1 MIVLLGLTFH
11 FTMSNSYFEFKKF
24 TVRQE
29 LCAMKVGTDGVLL
42 GAWASLAGCRD
53 VLDVGTGTGLIALML
68 AQRGES
74 ENRSVRIDALDIDKG
89 AVEQAALNIQASP
102 FGDRI
107 RTECQAFA
115 SYVQFTEKRYDLI
128 VSNPPY
134 FHNSLKCPDIR
145 RNTARHTDTL
155 PLQELLEGCCRLLLP
170 AGRIALILPSGRKEE
185 LARLSEPM
193 GLNITRQTDVSSVE
207 GKPPK
212 RLLAEL
218 SFDAP
223 GCTPDTMALETASHR
238 YTPEFTALIKDFYLK
253 I

>member
-1 MIVLLGLTFH
+1 MA
-11 FTMSNSYFEFKKF
+11 NSYFEFKKF
-24 TVRQE
+24 TVRQD

-53 VLDVGTGTGLIALML
+53 VLDVGTGTGLITLML

-74 ENRSVRIDALDIDKG
+74 ENRLLQIDAIDIEPG
-89 AVEQAALNIQASP
+89 AVKQAILNIQASP
-102 FGDRI
+102 FSDRI
-107 RTECQAFA
+107 HAECRSFV
-115 SYVQFTEKRYDLI
+115 SYARLSEKRYDLI

-134 FHNSLKCPDIR
+134 FHNSLKCPDVQ

-155 PLQELLEGCCRLLLP
+155 TLKELLEGGSRLLLP
-170 AGRIALILPSGRKEE
+170 AGRIALILPADRKEE
-185 LARLSEPM
+185 LARLSESL
-193 GLNITRQTDVSSVE
+193 GLNIIRQTDVSSVE

-218 SFDAP
+218 SFDTS
-223 GCTPDTMALETASHR
+223 GCMYNSMALETALHR
-238 YTPEFTALIKDFYLK
+238 YTSEFTELVKAFYLK

>member
-1 MIVLLGLTFH
+1 MA
-11 FTMSNSYFEFKKF
+11 NSYFEFKKF
-24 TVRQE
+24 TVRQD

-42 GAWASLAGCRD
+42 GAWVSLAGSRD
-53 VLDVGTGTGLIALML
+53 VLDIGTGTGLIALML

-74 ENRSVRIDALDIDKG
+74 ENRPLRIDALDIDAG

-102 FGDRI
+102 FSDRI
-107 RTECQAFA
+107 RTECQSFV
-115 SYVQFTEKRYDLI
+115 SYARLSEKRYDLI

-134 FHNSLKCPDIR
+134 FHNSLKCPDIQ

-155 PLQELLEGCCRLLLP
+155 TLEELLEGCCRLLSP
-170 AGRIALILPSGRKEE
+170 AGRIALILPAAWKVELVR
-185 LARLSEPM
+185 LARPL
-193 GLNITRQTDVSSVE
+193 GLNIIRQTDVSSIE

-218 SFDAP
+218 STAAQQCAADS
-223 GCTPDTMALETASHR
+223 MALESTLRR

>member
-1 MIVLLGLTFH
+1 MA
-11 FTMSNSYFEFKKF
+11 NSYFEFKKF
-24 TVRQE
+24 TVRQD

-42 GAWASLAGCRD
+42 GAWVSLAGSRD
-53 VLDVGTGTGLIALML
+53 VLDIGTGTGLIALML

-74 ENRSVRIDALDIDKG
+74 ENRPLRIDALDIDAG

-102 FGDRI
+102 FSDRI
-107 RTECQAFA
+107 RTECQSFV
-115 SYVQFTEKRYDLI
+115 SYALLSEKRYDLI

-134 FHNSLKCPDIR
+134 FHNSLKCPDIQ

-155 PLQELLEGCCRLLLP
+155 TLEELLEGCCRLLSP
-170 AGRIALILPSGRKEE
+170 AGRIALILPAARKEE
-185 LARLSEPM
+185 LVRLARPL
-193 GLNITRQTDVSSVE
+193 GLNIIRQTDVSSIE

-218 SFDAP
+218 SPAAQHCAADS
-223 GCTPDTMALETASHR
+223 MALESALRR

>member
-1 MIVLLGLTFH
+1 MA
-11 FTMSNSYFEFKKF
+11 NSYFEFKKF
-24 TVRQE
+24 TVRQD

-42 GAWASLAGCRD
+42 GAWVSLAGSRD
-53 VLDVGTGTGLIALML
+53 VLDIGTGTGLIALML

-74 ENRSVRIDALDIDKG
+74 ENRPLRIDALDIDAG

-102 FGDRI
+102 FSDRI
-107 RTECQAFA
+107 RTECQSFV
-115 SYVQFTEKRYDLI
+115 SYARLSEKRYDLI

-134 FHNSLKCPDIR
+134 FHNSLKCPDIQ

-155 PLQELLEGCCRLLLP
+155 TLEELLEGCCRLLSP
-170 AGRIALILPSGRKEE
+170 AGRIALILPAARKEE
-185 LARLSEPM
+185 LVRLARPL
-193 GLNITRQTDVSSVE
+193 GLNIIRQTDVSSIE

-218 SFDAP
+218 SAAAQQCAADS
-223 GCTPDTMALETASHR
+223 MALESALRR

>member
-1 MIVLLGLTFH
+1 MA
-11 FTMSNSYFEFKKF
+11 NSYFEFKKF
-24 TVRQE
+24 TVRQD

-42 GAWASLAGCRD
+42 GAWVSLAGSRD
-53 VLDVGTGTGLIALML
+53 VLDIGTGTGLIALML

-74 ENRSVRIDALDIDKG
+74 ENRPLRIDALDIDAG
-89 AVEQAALNIQASP
+89 AVQQAALNIQASP
-102 FGDRI
+102 FSDRI
-107 RTECQAFA
+107 RTECQSFV
-115 SYVQFTEKRYDLI
+115 SYARLSEKRYDLI

-155 PLQELLEGCCRLLLP
+155 TLEELLEGCCRLLSP
-170 AGRIALILPSGRKEE
+170 AGRIALILPAARKEE
-185 LARLSEPM
+185 LVRLARPL
-193 GLNITRQTDVSSVE
+193 GLNIIRQTDVSSIE

-218 SFDAP
+218 SPAAQQCAADS
-223 GCTPDTMALETASHR
+223 MALESALRR

>member
-1 MIVLLGLTFH
+1 MA
-11 FTMSNSYFEFKKF
+11 NSYFEFKKF

-74 ENRSVRIDALDIDKG
+74 ENRTLRIDALDIDTG
-89 AVEQAALNIQASP
+89 AVEQATLNIQASP
-102 FGDRI
+102 YSDRI
-107 RTECQAFA
+107 RTECQSFT
-115 SYVQFTEKRYDLI
+115 SYAQRTGKRYDLI

-134 FHNSLKCPDIR
+134 FHNSLKCPDIQ

-155 PLQELLEGCCRLLLP
+155 TLEDLLEGCRCLLVP
-170 AGRIALILPSGRKEE
+170 AGRIALILPADRKEE
-185 LARLSEPM
+185 LVRLSEPM

-218 SFDAP
+218 SFGAP
-223 GCTPDTMALETASHR
+223 GRTHDSLALETALHR
-238 YTPEFTALIKDFYLK
+238 YTPAFTALIKDFYLK